1 MRVQKDPTVSVH
13 AWFSARDLTDTDLID
28 RLGHSQFTGA
38 ILSPDEAVEYDQR
51 LSPSLLRVVQL
62 HADETDEFLD
72 EWDDANRLVILSDC
86 AEVLEVARQRGS
98 PRVIGDGPG
107 AETPRAPPRRLSA
120 LSAGEEATSSR
131 PRSCLVSMSSN
142 STSSQAMRKLK
153 MSPL

>member
-72 EWDDANRLVILSDC
+72 EWDTRTV
-86 AEVLEVARQRGS
+86 
-98 PRVIGDGPG
+98 
-107 AETPRAPPRRLSA
+107 
-120 LSAGEEATSSR
+120 SS
-131 PRSCLVSMSSN
+131 S
-142 STSSQAMRKLK
+142 
-153 MSPL
+153 